1 MRRSTIAIAIALAST
16 AAQAQLIEEVI
27 VTAQKRAENVMD
39 VPIAITAF
47 SGDAL
52 EKLGTR
58 SLTDIGR
65 FTAGVDMNNNK
76 SLQPTYSIRGVETN
90 DWTIGSDPAVAVY
103 VDGVYAA
110 RGAGAEAAFVDVER
124 IEVLKGPQGT
134 LFGRNATGGAIH
146 ILTHKPSQETEARVK
161 LTGGDYRRRNIEAMY
176 NTPLSDTVA
185 LRVTGSVLR
194 RDGYVDNLNGEDVN
208 DENRKNVRL
217 ALLWDVSDS
226 TEAILR
232 YAYEDMD
239 QTGGVTSTLNAAAFE
254 AANPGRSWDPFGA
267 GSWDAPEQKEAREM
281 SSASLEVNHQIGE
294 MTLTSITAWRDVET
308 ELLEDLDGS
317 NNPMFYF
324 GSSNPEESTFF
335 SQEFRLTG
343 ATDSLKWTAGA
354 TYTTEELEH
363 TTEAQFLVS
372 TFESFALP
380 PVFAQ
385 LSQTI
390 TPEQIPAFREAA
402 RNGTNAQLNGLLGPI
417 CRDRNCDG
425 IAAAFFI
432 SSLPGVNKNFIQIL
446 NSLRP
451 RVAAGYDAP
460 WNERVDSKGD
470 YSSLAGYGDATWS
483 ITDSTNLTGGIR
495 YTYDEKQ
502 FDLYTAYQ
510 NYLIE
515 PGPGE
520 PGVPFGLAFF
530 NGGQPLLDSSQNESW
545 GSWSGRLVL
554 DHHLTEDT
562 MVYASIANGFKSGGF
577 NSLNFGPGIQTSY
590 DAEEVMNYE
599 IGLKGELLDGA
610 LQYSSALFFYAYDNL
625 QTLEL
630 VGVPIPSYNLRNA
643 DAEGKGFEL
652 EVAWMLTDNWL
663 IAGNYSWLDTEFTEY
678 KIIPAA
684 GETEADDRTGEP
696 RAESPENKF
705 AASTQYTWPLA
716 GNGQF
721 VARIDYTWSDD
732 RIAVTDG
739 EVPDYGLTNAR
750 VSWFSEDAKWEVGL
764 WGTNLTDEEVIT
776 LFGNGSA
783 VNSTPGWRI
792 QPRMW
797 GVDLV
802 YSM

>member
-1 MRRSTIAIAIALAST
+1 MRRSTLAVAIAFISAT
-16 AAQAQLIEEVI
+16 AQAQVIEEVI

-39 VPIAITAF
+39 VPISITAF

-76 SLQPTYSIRGVETN
+76 SLQPTYSIRGVQTN

-146 ILTHKPSQETEARVK
+146 IITHKPSQETEARLK
-161 LTGGDYRRRNIEAMY
+161 LTGGDYGRRNVEAMY
-176 NTPLSDTVA
+176 NMPLSDDVA
-185 LRVTGSVLR
+185 MRITGSVLR
-194 RDGYVDNLNGEDVN
+194 RDGYVDNLNGDDVN

-217 ALLWDVSDS
+217 AVLWDASDT

-232 YAYEDMD
+232 YSYEDMD

-254 AANPGRSWDPFGA
+254 AANPGESWDPFGA
-267 GSWDAPEQKEAREM
+267 GAWDAPEQLEARKM
-281 SSASLEVNHQIGE
+281 SSASLEVNHEIGE
-294 MTLTSITAWRDVET
+294 MTLTSITGWRDVDT

-324 GSSNPEESTFF
+324 ASSNPEESTFF

-343 ATDSLKWTAGA
+343 ATDALKWTAGA

-363 TTEAQFLVS
+363 TTEARFLVS

-380 PVFAQ
+380 PVFRQ
-385 LSQTI
+385 LGQTI
-390 TPEQIPAFREAA
+390 TPEQIPAFRESA
-402 RNGTNAQLNGLLGPI
+402 RNGTNALLNGLLGPI
-417 CRDRNCDG
+417 CRNRNCDG
-425 IAAAFFI
+425 IAASFFI

-451 RVAAGYDAP
+451 RVEAGYDAP

-483 ITDSTNLTGGIR
+483 INDSTNLTAGIR
-495 YTYDEKQ
+495 YTYDQKK

-530 NGGQPLLDSSQNESW
+530 NGGQPLLDSTENESW
-545 GSWSGRLVL
+545 GSWSGRIVL

-577 NSLNFGPGIQTSY
+577 NSLNFGPGIETSY

-610 LQYSSALFFYAYDNL
+610 LQYSTAVFFYEYDNL

-663 IAGNYSWLDTEFTEY
+663 VAGNYSWLDTEFTEY

-684 GETEADDRTGEP
+684 GETAADDRTGEP
-696 RAESPENKF
+696 RAESPEHKF
-705 AASTQYTWPLA
+705 AVSTQYTWQL
-716 GNGQF
+716 GGSGQI
-721 VARIDYTWSDD
+721 VARADYTWSDD

-750 VSWFSEDAKWEVGL
+750 ISWFSQDAKWEVGL
-764 WGTNLTDEEVIT
+764 WGTNLTDEEVLT

>member
-16 AAQAQLIEEVI
+16 AAHAQVIEEII

-39 VPIAITAF
+39 VPIALTAF
-47 SGDAL
+47 SGEAL

-65 FTAGVDMNNNK
+65 FTAGVDMNNDK
-76 SLQPTYSIRGVETN
+76 TLQPTYSIRGVETN

-146 ILTHKPSQETEARVK
+146 IITHKPSQETEARVK
-161 LTGGDYRRRNIEAMY
+161 LTGGDYNRRNIEAMY
-176 NTPLSDTVA
+176 NMPLSDTVA
-185 LRVTGSVLR
+185 MRVTGSVLR
-194 RDGYVDNLNGEDVN
+194 RDGYLDNLNGDDVN
-208 DENRKNVRL
+208 EENRKNVRL
-217 ALLWDVSDS
+217 SVLWDVSET
-226 TEAILR
+226 TEAIFR
-232 YAYEDMD
+232 YSYEDMD
-239 QTGGVTSTLNAAAFE
+239 QVGGVVSTLNSAAFE
-254 AANPGRSWDPFGA
+254 NANPGKTWDTFGPGA
-267 GSWDAPEQKEAREM
+267 WDAPKQQEARKM
-281 SSASLEVNHQIGE
+281 SSASLELNHEIGD
-294 MTLTSITAWRDVET
+294 MTFTSITGWRDVDSK
-308 ELLEDLDGS
+308 LLEDLDGS

-324 GSSNPEESTFF
+324 ASSNPEQSTFF

-343 ATDSLKWTAGA
+343 ATDAVKWTAGA

-380 PVFAQ
+380 PVFRQ
-385 LSQTI
+385 LGQTI

-402 RNGTNAQLNGLLGPI
+402 RNGTNAQLNGLLGPV
-417 CRDRNCDG
+417 CRNKNCDG
-425 IAAAFFI
+425 IAASFFI
-432 SSLPGVNKNFIQIL
+432 SSLPGVNKSFIQIL

-460 WNERVDSKGD
+460 WNEEVDSKGD
-470 YSSLAGYGDATWS
+470 YSSLAGYADATWS

-520 PGVPFGLAFF
+520 PGIPFGLAFF
-530 NGGQPLLDSSQNESW
+530 NGGQPLLDSSESQNW

-554 DHHLTEDT
+554 DHHLSEDT

-577 NSLNFGPGIQTSY
+577 NSLNFGPGIQSSY

-599 IGLKGELLDGA
+599 IGLKGELLEGA
-610 LQYSSALFFYAYDNL
+610 VQYSSALFFYKYDNL

-663 IAGNYSWLDTEFTEY
+663 VAGNYSWLDTEFTKY
-678 KIIPAA
+678 TIIPAA

-705 AASTQYTWPLA
+705 AVSTQYTWPLS
-716 GNGQF
+716 GKGQI
-721 VARIDYTWSDD
+721 VARADYTWSDD

-750 VSWFSEDAKWEVGL
+750 ISWFSEDAKWEVGL
-764 WGTNLTDEEVIT
+764 WGTNLTDEEVMTI
-776 LFGNGSA
+776 FGNGSA

>member
-1 MRRSTIAIAIALAST
+1 MRHTAIALGLMLAAT
-16 AAQAQLIEEVI
+16 AAQAQIIEEII

-39 VPIAITAF
+39 VPIAITAY

-65 FTAGVDMNNNK
+65 FTSGVDMNNNK
-76 SLQPTYSIRGVETN
+76 SLQPTYSIRGVQTN

-103 VDGVYAA
+103 VDSVYAA
-110 RGAGAEAAFVDVER
+110 RGAGAEAAFVDIER
-124 IEVLKGPQGT
+124 VEVLKGPQGT

-146 ILTHKPSQETEARVK
+146 IITHKPTQETEGRIK
-161 LTGGDYRRRNIEAMY
+161 LTGGNYQRRNIEAMY

-185 LRVTGSVLR
+185 LRITGSVLR
-194 RDGYVDNLNGEDVN
+194 RDGYVENLYGNDVN
-208 DENRKNVRL
+208 EENRKNIR
-217 ALLWDVSDS
+217 ASLLWDASEN
-226 TEAILR
+226 TEVILR
-232 YAYEDMD
+232 AAYEDMD
-239 QTGGVTSTLNAAAFE
+239 QVSGVTNTLNAGAFE
-254 AANPGRSWDPFGA
+254 AANPGESWDAFGA
-267 GSWDAPEQKEAREM
+267 GAWDVPKQQEARKM
-281 SSASLEVNHQIGE
+281 GSASLEVNHQIGE
-294 MTLTSITAWRDVET
+294 MTLTSITAWRDVDT
-308 ELLEDLDGS
+308 KLLEDLDGS

-324 GSSNPEESTFF
+324 GSSNPEKSTFF
-335 SQEFRLTG
+335 SQELRLTG

-380 PVFAQ
+380 TVFKQ
-385 LSQTI
+385 LGLTI
-390 TPEQIPAFREAA
+390 TPEQIPDFRATA
-402 RNGTNAQLNGLLGPI
+402 RTGTNPLLNGLLGPI
-417 CRDRNCDG
+417 CRNRNCDG
-425 IAAAFFI
+425 IAASFFI
-432 SSLPGVNKNFIQIL
+432 ASLPGVNQNFLQIL
-446 NSLRP
+446 ASLGP
-451 RVAAGYDAP
+451 RVNADYDAP
-460 WNERVDSKGD
+460 WNEQVDSKGD

-483 ITDSTNLTGGIR
+483 ITDSTNLTAGIR
-495 YTYDEKQ
+495 YTYDEKK

-515 PGPGE
+515 PGPGQ

-530 NGGQPLLDSSQNESW
+530 NGGQPLLDSSESDSW

-554 DHHLTEDT
+554 DHHFTENT
-562 MVYASIANGFKSGGF
+562 MAYASIANGFKSGGF
-577 NSLNFGPGIQTSY
+577 NSLNFGPGIESSY

-599 IGLKGELLDGA
+599 IGLKGNLLDGT
-610 LQYSSALFFYAYDNL
+610 LQYSTSLFFYEYDNL

-630 VGVPIPSYNLRNA
+630 VGQPIPSYNLRNA

-652 EVAWMLTDNWL
+652 ELAWMPTENWL

-684 GETEADDRTGEP
+684 GETEADNRTGEP
-696 RAESPENKF
+696 RAEAPEHKF
-705 AASTQYTWPLA
+705 AVSTQYTWPLE
-716 GNGQF
+716 GRGQI
-721 VARIDYTWSDD
+721 VARADYTWSDD

-750 VSWFSEDAKWEVGL
+750 ISWFSQDEKWEVGL
-764 WGTNLTDEEVIT
+764 WGTNLTDEEVLT

-802 YSM
+802 HSM